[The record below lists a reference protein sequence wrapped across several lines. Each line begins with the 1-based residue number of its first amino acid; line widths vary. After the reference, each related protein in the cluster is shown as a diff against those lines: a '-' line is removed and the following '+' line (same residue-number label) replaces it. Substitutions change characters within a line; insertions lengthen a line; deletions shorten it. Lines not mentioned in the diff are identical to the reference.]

1 MAAVDY
7 FLNIDG
13 IPGESQDDKHRD
25 EIEVESWSWGAT
37 NNTLG
42 GGAGGGGGAGKVNMS
57 DLVFT
62 SRISKASPQLMLA
75 CASGKHIKEAVLT
88 ARRTGGTEFEF
99 LNLTLSDVLV
109 SSFRT
114 GDEGEGDGRPVDS
127 ISLNFSQ
134 IEVEYRSMK
143 PDGSV
148 GDSAKAGWDVKQNKP
163 I

>member
-7 FLNIDG
+7 FINIDG
-13 IPGESQDDKHRD
+13 IPGESQDDKHRN
-25 EIEVESWSWGAT
+25 EIEVEAWSWGAT
-37 NNTLG
+37 NSV
-42 GGAGGGGGAGKVNMS
+42 GGGGGAGKVNMS

-75 CASGKHIKEAVLT
+75 CASGKHIKNAVLT

-99 LNLTLSDVLV
+99 LNLTLSDVVV

-114 GDEGEGDGRPVDS
+114 GDEGEGDGGPVDS
-127 ISLNFSQ
+127 VSLNFSQ
-134 IEVEYRSMK
+134 IEFEYRSMK

-148 GDSAKAGWDVKQNKP
+148 GDSAKAGWDVRQNKP

>member
-7 FLNIDG
+7 FINIDG
-13 IPGESQDDKHRD
+13 IPGESQDDKHRN
-25 EIEVESWSWGAT
+25 EIEVEAWSWGAT
-37 NNTLG
+37 NSV
-42 GGAGGGGGAGKVNMS
+42 GGGGGAGKVNMS

-75 CASGKHIKEAVLT
+75 CASGKHIKNAVFT

-99 LNLTLSDVLV
+99 LNLTLSDVVV

-114 GDEGEGDGRPVDS
+114 GDEGEGDGGPVDS
-127 ISLNFSQ
+127 VSLNFSQ
-134 IEVEYRSMK
+134 IEFEYRSMK

-148 GDSAKAGWDVKQNKP
+148 DDSAKAGWDVRQNKP

>member
-1 MAAVDY
+1 MAAVDH

-13 IPGESQDDKHRD
+13 IPGESQDDKHQN
-25 EIEVESWSWGAT
+25 EIEVDSWSWGAT
-37 NNTLG
+37 NTV
-42 GGAGGGGGAGKVNMS
+42 GGAGGGGAGKVNMS
-57 DLVFT
+57 DLAFT
-62 SRISKASPQLMLA
+62 TRISKASPMLMLA
-75 CASGKHIKEAVLT
+75 CASGNHIKKAVLT

-99 LNLTLSDVLV
+99 LTLTLNDVLV

-114 GDEGEGDGRPVDS
+114 GDDWESDGGPVDS
-127 ISLNFSQ
+127 ASLSFSQ
-134 IEVEYRSMK
+134 VEFEYRSMK